1 MHEEPGFFAE
11 PLHWVVLSFFLFFI
25 IFGKKLWGALAGMLD
40 ARAASV
46 RAEMDEAARLKS
58 EAEAMLKDAE
68 ATRVKAHSEAKQ
80 LIEGAAA
87 EAARVAEAT
96 RAEAEASAKR
106 REQMALDRIAAAQK
120 QAVDEVRTAAA
131 ELATIAARQVIAE
144 GLSLEASNALI
155 DHAITQLPA
164 ALAARRAA

>member
-11 PLHWVVLSFFLFFI
+11 PSHWVVLAFVLFFA
-25 IFGKKLWGALAGMLD
+25 IFGKKLWTALTGMLD

-46 RAEMDEAARLKS
+46 RAEINEAARLKA
-58 EAEAMLKDAE
+58 EAEAMLKEAE
-68 ATRVKAHSEAKQ
+68 ATRIKAQADARAM
-80 LIEGAAA
+80 IDGAAA

-96 RAEAEASAKR
+96 RAEAEAAAMR
-106 REQMALDRIAAAQK
+106 REQMALDRIVAAQK

-144 GLSLEASNALI
+144 GLSSEAGAALI
-155 DHAITQLPA
+155 DQAIARLPA

>member
-1 MHEEPGFFAE
+1 MHGELGFFAD
-11 PLHWVVLSFFLFFI
+11 PVHWVVLSFFLFFI

-46 RAEMDEAARLKS
+46 RAEIDEAARLKS
-58 EAEAMLKDAE
+58 EAEAMLKEAEATRAKAQADAKTLIDGAAAE
-68 ATRVKAHSEAKQ
+68 ATRVT
-80 LIEGAAA
+80 
-87 EAARVAEAT
+87 EAT
-96 RAEAEASAKR
+96 RADAEASAKR

-120 QAVDEVRTAAA
+120 QAIDDIRTAAA

-144 GLSLEASNALI
+144 GLSPEASAALI
-155 DHAITQLPA
+155 DQAIMQLPA

>member
-1 MHEEPGFFAE
+1 MHNEPGFFAE
-11 PLHWVVLSFFLFFI
+11 PSHWVVLSFFLFFI

-46 RAEMDEAARLKS
+46 RAEIDEAARLKA
-58 EAEAMLKDAE
+58 EAEAMLKEAETTRGRAQVDA
-68 ATRVKAHSEAKQ
+68 KA
-80 LIEGAAA
+80 LIDGAAA
-87 EAARVAEAT
+87 EAARVTEAM

-120 QAVDEVRTAAA
+120 QAVDEIRTSAA

-144 GLSLEASNALI
+144 GLSVEASNALI
-155 DHAITQLPA
+155 DQAISQLPA
-164 ALAARRAA
+164 ALATRRAA

>member
-11 PLHWVVLSFFLFFI
+11 PLHWVVLSFILFFV
-25 IFGKKLWGALAGMLD
+25 IFGRKLWAALAGMLD
-40 ARAASV
+40 ARAVSV
-46 RAEMDEAARLKS
+46 RAEIDEAARLKA
-58 EAEAMLKDAE
+58 EAEAMLKEAE
-68 ATRVKAHSEAKQ
+68 ATRARAQADAKT
-80 LIEGAAA
+80 LIDGAAA
-87 EAARVAEAT
+87 EATRVAEAT

-120 QAVDEVRTAAA
+120 QAVDEIRTAAA

-144 GLSLEASNALI
+144 GLSPESSAALI
-155 DHAITQLPA
+155 DQAIAQLPA

>member
-11 PLHWVVLSFFLFFI
+11 PRNWVVFAFFLFFI
-25 IFGKKLWGALAGMLD
+25 LFGKKLWGALAGMLD

-46 RAEMDEAARLKS
+46 RAELDEAARLKS
-58 EAEAMLKDAE
+58 EAQAMLKEAE
-68 ATRVKAHSEAKQ
+68 AARAKAQADAKR
-80 LIEGAAA
+80 LIDGAAA
-87 EAARVAEAT
+87 EATRVAEAT
-96 RAEAEASAKR
+96 RAETEAAARR

-120 QAVDEVRTAAA
+120 QAVDDVRNAAA

-144 GLSLEASNALI
+144 GLSPESSAALI
-155 DHAITQLPA
+155 DQAIAQLPA

>member
-11 PLHWVVLSFFLFFI
+11 PVHWVVLAFFLFFI

-58 EAEAMLKDAE
+58 EAMAMLRDAE
-68 ATRVKAHSEAKQ
+68 AARAKAQVDAKA

-87 EAARVAEAT
+87 EAGRVA
-96 RAEAEASAKR
+96 
-106 REQMALDRIAAAQK
+106 
-120 QAVDEVRTAAA
+120 
-131 ELATIAARQVIAE
+131 
-144 GLSLEASNALI
+144 
-155 DHAITQLPA
+155 
-164 ALAARRAA
+164 

>member
-11 PLHWVVLSFFLFFI
+11 PSHWVVLAFFLFFI

-46 RAEMDEAARLKS
+46 RAELDEAARLKS

-68 ATRVKAHSEAKQ
+68 ATRAKAHADARV

-87 EAARVAEAT
+87 EAAVP
-96 RAEAEASAKR
+96 
-106 REQMALDRIAAAQK
+106 DR
-120 QAVDEVRTAAA
+120 
-131 ELATIAARQVIAE
+131 
-144 GLSLEASNALI
+144 
-155 DHAITQLPA
+155 
-164 ALAARRAA
+164 ARRGRGRGDNSALLLRSIWTP

>member
-11 PLHWVVLSFFLFFI
+11 PLHWVVLSFILFFV
-25 IFGKKLWGALAGMLD
+25 IFGKKLWAALTGMLD

-46 RAEMDEAARLKS
+46 RAEIDEAARLKA
-58 EAEAMLKDAE
+58 EAEAMLKEAE
-68 ATRVKAHSEAKQ
+68 ATRARAQADAKT
-80 LIEGAAA
+80 LIDGAAA
-87 EAARVAEAT
+87 EATRVAEAT

-120 QAVDEVRTAAA
+120 QAVDEIRTAAA

-144 GLSLEASNALI
+144 GLSPESSAALI
-155 DHAITQLPA
+155 DQAIAQLPA

>member
-1 MHEEPGFFAE
+1 MQEKVGFFSE
-11 PLHWVVLSFFLFFI
+11 PRNWVILAFVLFFV
-25 IFGKKLWGALAGMLD
+25 IFGKRLWGALAGMLD

-58 EAEAMLKDAE
+58 EAQAMLKDAE
-68 ATRVKAHSEAKQ
+68 AARAKAQVDAKA
-80 LIEGAAA
+80 LIDGAAA
-87 EAARVAEAT
+87 EAARVAEAA

-144 GLSLEASNALI
+144 GLSQESSAALI
-155 DHAITQLPA
+155 DQAIAQLPA

>member
-1 MHEEPGFFAE
+1 MTSRLFRRTLALGRPG
-11 PLHWVVLSFFLFFI
+11 VLLFFI
-25 IFGKKLWGALAGMLD
+25 IFGKKLWGALTGMLD
-40 ARAASV
+40 SHTASV
-46 RAEMDEAARLKS
+46 RAEMDEAARLKA

-68 ATRVKAHSEAKQ
+68 ATRAKAQSDAKL

-96 RAEAEASAKR
+96 RTEAEASAKR

-144 GLSLEASNALI
+144 GLSAESSAALI
-155 DHAITQLPA
+155 DQAIAQLPA

>member
-25 IFGKKLWGALAGMLD
+25 FFGKKLWAAVAGMLD

-46 RAEMDEAARLKS
+46 RAELNEAARLKS
-58 EAEAMLKDAE
+58 EAEAMLKEAE
-68 ATRVKAHSEAKQ
+68 ATRAKAQADAKT

-87 EAARVAEAT
+87 EATRVAEAT
-96 RAEAEASAKR
+96 RTEAEASAKR

-144 GLSLEASNALI
+144 GLSPESSAALI
-155 DHAITQLPA
+155 DQAIAQLPA
-164 ALAARRAA
+164 ALATRRAA

>member
-1 MHEEPGFFAE
+1 MQDEPSFFAE
-11 PLHWVVLSFFLFFI
+11 PRNWVVLAFILFFI
-25 IFGKKLWGALAGMLD
+25 LFGKKLWGALAAMLD

-68 ATRVKAHSEAKQ
+68 AARAKALTDAKL

-96 RAEAEASAKR
+96 RTEAEASAAR

-144 GLSLEASNALI
+144 GLSLESSNALI
-155 DHAITQLPA
+155 DQAIAQLPS